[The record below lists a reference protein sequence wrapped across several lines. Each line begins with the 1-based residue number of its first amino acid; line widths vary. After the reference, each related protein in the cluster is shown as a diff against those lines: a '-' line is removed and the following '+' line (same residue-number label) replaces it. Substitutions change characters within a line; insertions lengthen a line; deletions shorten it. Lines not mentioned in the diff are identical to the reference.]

1 MAATLPVFVPE
12 RRSWRRTVSGLP
24 GMQLIVPTVVVL
36 LLVLA
41 IVGPLIAP
49 DALVYRSDIL
59 SALAPPSSTHWLG
72 TDEQGRDVFWRI
84 IAGAQ
89 SSLLSAVAIVTGFS
103 FVGVLVA
110 TLATLG
116 GKWADEVLMRVVD
129 AALAF
134 PPIIF
139 ALGVA
144 AALGPSLNSAIIAM
158 ILTGWPVT
166 ARVLRGVMKETMS
179 QPFVENARVLGVSR
193 TRLMLRHVLPNSLDV
208 LVVKWAGDVG
218 NTILILGGLSFVGVG
233 AQPPSAEWGAMVTSA
248 KGVIATAWWA
258 AFTPGIAIAITATAF
273 GLLGDILQVRFNPAL
288 RKR

>member
-1 MAATLPVFVPE
+1 MATTLTKFSPE
-12 RRSWRRTVSGLP
+12 RRNWLRSISGIP
-24 GMQLIVPTVVVL
+24 GTQIVIPIVVVL
-36 LLVLA
+36 LLILA
-41 IVGPLIAP
+41 LVGPLIAP
-49 DALVYRSDIL
+49 ESQVYRSDIL
-59 SALAPPSSTHWLG
+59 SALAPPSSQHWLG

-89 SSLLSAVAIVTGFS
+89 ASLLSAVAIVTGFS
-103 FVGVLVA
+103 IVGILVA
-110 TLATLG
+110 TIATLG
-116 GKWADEVLMRVVD
+116 GKWVDEVVMRVVD

-166 ARVLRGVMKETMS
+166 ARVLRGVMRETMS
-179 QPFVENARVLGVSR
+179 QAYVENARVLGVSR
-193 TRLMLRHVLPNSLDV
+193 TRLMLRHVLPNSMDV
-208 LVVKWAGDVG
+208 LLVKWAGDIG

-248 KGVIATAWWA
+248 KGIIATAPWA
-258 AFTPGIAIAITATAF
+258 AFAPGVAIAITAVAF

>member
-12 RRSWRRTVSGLP
+12 RRSWRRAVSGLP
-24 GMQLIVPTVVVL
+24 GMQLIVPIVVAL

-116 GKWADEVLMRVVD
+116 GKWADEVLMRIVD

-193 TRLMLRHVLPNSLDV
+193 ARLMLRHVLPNSLDV

>member
-1 MAATLPVFVPE
+1 MSNTLAMIAPM
-12 RRSWRRTVSGLP
+12 RRRTVRSITGIS
-24 GMQLIVPTVVVL
+24 GMQIIIPIVVVL
-36 LLVLA
+36 LLLLA

-49 DALVYRSDIL
+49 YDAVYRSDIL
-59 SALAPPSSTHWLG
+59 NALQAPSAAHWFG

-89 SSLLSAVAIVTGFS
+89 SSLLSSVIIVTGFS
-103 FVGVLVA
+103 VIGILVA

-144 AALGPSLNSAIIAM
+144 AALGPSLNSAVIAM

-166 ARVLRGVMKETMS
+166 ARVLRGVMKETMA

-193 TRLMLRHVLPNSLDV
+193 TRLMLHHVIPNSLDV
-208 LVVKWAGDVG
+208 LVVKWAGDIG

-248 KGVIATAWWA
+248 KGIIATAPWA
-258 AFTPGIAIAITATAF
+258 AFAPGLAIAITAVAF

-288 RKR
+288 RRR

>member
-1 MAATLPVFVPE
+1 MAATLPVFAPE
-12 RRSWRRTVSGLP
+12 RRNWRRAISGLP
-24 GMQLIVPTVVVL
+24 GMQLVVPAVVAL
-36 LLVLA
+36 LLLLA
-41 IVGPLIAP
+41 VVGPLIAP
-49 DALVYRSDIL
+49 DAMVYRSDIL
-59 SALAPPSSTHWLG
+59 SALAPPSSAHWLG

-116 GKWADEVLMRVVD
+116 GKWADEVLMRIVD

-144 AALGPSLNSAIIAM
+144 AALGPSLSSAIIAM

>member
-1 MAATLPVFVPE
+1 MATTLPKFAPE
-12 RRSWRRTVSGLP
+12 RRNWLRSVTGISGV
-24 GMQLIVPTVVVL
+24 QLLVPMVVAL
-36 LLVLA
+36 LLLLA

-49 DALVYRSDIL
+49 EDQVYRSDIL
-59 SALAPPSSTHWLG
+59 SALSPPSAQHWLG

-103 FVGVLVA
+103 LVGVIVA

-116 GKWADEVLMRVVD
+116 GKWADEVLMRIVD

-179 QPFVENARVLGVSR
+179 QAFVENARVLGVSR

-248 KGVIATAWWA
+248 KGVIATAPWA
-258 AFTPGIAIAITATAF
+258 AFAPGIAIAITATAF